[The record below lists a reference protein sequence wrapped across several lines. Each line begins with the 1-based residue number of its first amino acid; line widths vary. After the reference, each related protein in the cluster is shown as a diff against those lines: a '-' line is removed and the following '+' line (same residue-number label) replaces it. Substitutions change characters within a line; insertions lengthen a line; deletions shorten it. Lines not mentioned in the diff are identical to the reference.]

1 MILACRD
8 MGRASKAAEEIKKR
22 SGNDNIVVRR
32 LELTSLKSVRALA
45 KEIQETEDRLDILIN
60 NAGKEF

>member
-1 MILACRD
+1 

-22 SGNDNIVVRR
+22 SGNDQIVVRR
-32 LELTSLKSVRALA
+32 LDLASLKSVRALA